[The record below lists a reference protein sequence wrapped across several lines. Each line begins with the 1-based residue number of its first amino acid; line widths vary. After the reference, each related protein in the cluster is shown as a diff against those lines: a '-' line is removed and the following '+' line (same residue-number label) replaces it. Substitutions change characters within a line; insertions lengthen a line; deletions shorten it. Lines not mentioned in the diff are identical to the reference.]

1 MSGHIS
7 TLVWTRFFLLKK
19 TQLCCC
25 SLRLP
30 QLSASLMA
38 SVICVSHPS
47 RFVFGFRFWIVLLC
61 LCVCDSVVVF
71 VCVIVW
77 TRFNNGFMYLW
88 MSSIW
93 VPSSFNFFS
102 YILSGFMAKAFK
114 FQFFFFFLLSGFTL
128 SSLIIH
134 GIGFSYSFLFSL
146 WTRTKTQLEFC
157 SFKPPDLFYSARYV

>member
-1 MSGHIS
+1 MLGHIS

-30 QLSASLMA
+30 QLSGSLMA

-93 VPSSFNFFS
+93 VPSSFNFFFFFCFLGLLS
-102 YILSGFMAKAFK
+102 LHSLYTVLDFPTIFCSLFEQEQKPSWSFVVSNRQICSAVLGTCSSCFLYAFHSNGCSGF
-114 FQFFFFFLLSGFTL
+114 
-128 SSLIIH
+128 
-134 GIGFSYSFLFSL
+134 
-146 WTRTKTQLEFC
+146 C
-157 SFKPPDLFYSARYV
+157 